1 MRSESTTEVNGAP
14 VGAQRPPRRKGAR
27 TISAHVK
34 ASRRIYDLAVK
45 DANRA
50 RWAYTRHAEQLLT
63 ALDDLRHAI
72 EDMQRAA
79 YAIADVVYDDAAGG
93 DHAA

>member
-1 MRSESTTEVNGAP
+1 MRRESTTHGNDAP
-14 VGAQRPPRRKGAR
+14 VSAQRPPRRKGAR
-27 TISAHVK
+27 AISPHVK
-34 ASRRIYDLAVK
+34 ASRRLYDLAVK

-50 RWAYTRHAEQLLT
+50 RWAYTRHAEQLQT
-63 ALDDLRHAI
+63 ALDDWRHAV

-93 DHAA
+93 DHVA